1 LDLGHGA
8 WLKPRVK
15 GRPPCGIITQRPSHS
30 MRTIAAL
37 ALTLGAALTDPFI
50 ERAIAQVEPPLV
62 GPARG
67 IALAEL
73 VYPVVFDPLITLP
86 LTPIPQA
93 TIEAHGRDVSGTLHL
108 AVRNGDDSYG
118 ITVSGPLSRSGDL
131 GTVVDP
137 RGLRSHSS
145 LGFDLTNIVWR
156 PRARPTLEQ
165 LLRPEGFVRLN
176 PESRAAVARAITTTD
191 AVDAPWALVFN
202 ASYRFSRDGY
212 SYIDPITRASRSA
225 THLNDIAAAMFGTE
239 FHVRP
244 GDPGYFAGVS
254 YTYSAVFHDAD
265 QIQGVRTGPPSKV
278 RGNLLRVE
286 LRRPFAAARLG
297 INPSLTYD
305 LNSRVK
311 TVDASTYL
319 WLASDHPAQTKSSTR
334 LYAGVSVGYQSGT
347 GGFFATIFAG
357 PLFGG
362 RP

>member
-1 LDLGHGA
+1 
-8 WLKPRVK
+8 
-15 GRPPCGIITQRPSHS
+15 

-37 ALTLGAALTDPFI
+37 ALTLGAVFAEPFA
-50 ERAIAQVEPPLV
+50 ERAMAQVEPPLV
-62 GPARG
+62 GPARD

-93 TIEAHGRDVSGTLHL
+93 AIEAHGRDVSGTFHL

-118 ITVSGPLSRSGDL
+118 ITVGGPLSRSGDL
-131 GTVVDP
+131 GTVVDA
-137 RGLRSHSS
+137 RGLRSHWS

-156 PRARPTLEQ
+156 PRARPTLEH
-165 LLRPEGFVRLN
+165 LLGQEGFVRLS
-176 PESRAAVARAITTTD
+176 PESRAAVARAIATTD
-191 AVDAPWALVFN
+191 AVHAPWALVFN
-202 ASYRFSRDGY
+202 ASYRFSRDDY
-212 SYIDPITRASRSA
+212 SYVDPVTLASRSA
-225 THLNDIAAAMFGTE
+225 THLNDIAAAVFGTE

-254 YTYSAVFHDAD
+254 YTYSAVFHEAD
-265 QIQGVRTGPPSKV
+265 QVQGVRTGAPTKV

-286 LRRPFAAARLG
+286 LRVPFVTARLG
-297 INPSLTYD
+297 LNPSLTYD

-319 WLASDHPAQTKSSTR
+319 WLASDHPAHTKSSTR
-334 LYAGVSVGYQSGT
+334 LSAGVRVGYQTGP

-362 RP
+362 KP

>member
-1 LDLGHGA
+1 VGPVRD
-8 WLKPRVK
+8 
-15 GRPPCGIITQRPSHS
+15 I
-30 MRTIAAL
+30 
-37 ALTLGAALTDPFI
+37 ALT
-50 ERAIAQVEPPLV
+50 
-62 GPARG
+62 
-67 IALAEL
+67 EL
-73 VYPVVFDPLITLP
+73 VYPVVFDPLLTLP

-93 TIEAHGRDVSGTLHL
+93 TIEAHGRDVSGTFHL

-137 RGLRSHSS
+137 RGLRSHAS

-156 PRARPTLEQ
+156 PKARPTLEH
-165 LLRPEGFVRLN
+165 LLGPQGFVRLN

-202 ASYRFSRDGY
+202 ASYRFSRDDY
-212 SYIDPITRASRSA
+212 SYVDPVTLASRSA
-225 THLNDIAAAMFGTE
+225 THLNDIAAAVFGTE

-254 YTYSAVFHDAD
+254 YTYSAVFHEAD
-265 QIQGVRTGPPSKV
+265 QVQGVRMGAPVKV

-286 LRRPFAAARLG
+286 LRVPLVAARLG
-297 INPSLTYD
+297 VNPSMTYD

-319 WLASDHPAQTKSSTR
+319 WLTSDHPAQTRISPR
-334 LYAGVSVGYQSGT
+334 LYAGVRVGYQSGP

-357 PLFGG
+357 PSVGG
-362 RP
+362 KP

>member
-1 LDLGHGA
+1 
-8 WLKPRVK
+8 
-15 GRPPCGIITQRPSHS
+15 

-37 ALTLGAALTDPFI
+37 ALTLGAVVAEPFT

-62 GPARG
+62 GPARD

-93 TIEAHGRDVSGTLHL
+93 TIEAHGRDVSGTFHL
-108 AVRNGDDSYG
+108 GVRNGDDSYG

-137 RGLRSHSS
+137 RGLRSHAS

-156 PRARPTLEQ
+156 PKARPILEH
-165 LLRPEGFVRLN
+165 LLGPEGFVRLN
-176 PESRAAVARAITTTD
+176 PESRAAVARAVATTD
-191 AVDAPWALVFN
+191 AVDAPWALLFN
-202 ASYRFSRDGY
+202 ASYRFSRDDY
-212 SYIDPITRASRSA
+212 SYVDPVTLASRSA
-225 THLNDIAAAMFGTE
+225 THLNDIAAAVFGTE

-244 GDPGYFAGVS
+244 NHPGYFAGVS
-254 YTYSAVFHDAD
+254 YTYSAVFHEAD
-265 QIQGVRTGPPSKV
+265 QVQGVRMGAPTKV
-278 RGNLLRVE
+278 RGNLVRVE
-286 LRRPFAAARLG
+286 LRVPFARLG

-319 WLASDHPAQTKSSTR
+319 WLASDPPAQAKSSTR
-334 LYAGVSVGYQSGT
+334 LYAGVRVGYQSGPS
-347 GGFFATIFAG
+347 GFFVTIFAG